1 MPADPKYLRE
11 HYASLSD
18 DALLEIKRAD
28 LVETA
33 QQCYDDEIGRR
44 NLAPRR
50 GARKAAAPPSIP
62 VPRESFDESE
72 EMDGPEMD
80 EEPEPQRDEP
90 DWLDDAAEV
99 LSRTDTPGAA
109 PADDMANAQEA
120 LEAAGIPCYL
130 DLAEIPEDNNPSPP
144 PTHVWRLRV
153 PGNLNLRATSILERD
168 IFNHEF
174 EAQWKAHLETLSD
187 DELRGMQPE
196 VAFCGLFDRVER
208 VTSAYAE
215 ELSRRRLQRE

>member
-1 MPADPKYLRE
+1 MAADSQYLRE

-18 DALLEIKRAD
+18 DALLAIKRAD

-33 QQCYDDEIGRR
+33 QKCYDDELGRR
-44 NLAPRR
+44 NLASGRGGRR
-50 GARKAAAPPSIP
+50 ETARPSIP
-62 VPRESFDESE
+62 VPVDSAGEMLEIE
-72 EMDGPEMD
+72 EEL
-80 EEPEPQRDEP
+80 EPAGDEP

-99 LSRTDTPGAA
+99 LSRTDSPGAV
-109 PADDMANAQEA
+109 PADDMANAQEV

-130 DLAEIPEDNNPSPP
+130 DLYEIPEDNNPSPP
-144 PTHVWRLRV
+144 PTHIWRLRV

-174 EAQWKAHLETLSD
+174 EEQWKTHLETLTD
-187 DELRGMQPE
+187 EELRGMKPE

-208 VTSAYAE
+208 VTTAYAE
-215 ELSRRRLQRE
+215 EIARRRL

>member
-1 MPADPKYLRE
+1 MAADSQYLRE

-18 DALLEIKRAD
+18 DALLAIKRAD

-33 QQCYDDEIGRR
+33 QKCYDDEIGRR
-44 NLAPRR
+44 NLASRR
-50 GARKAAAPPSIP
+50 GGRRETARPSIP
-62 VPRESFDESE
+62 VPEESAGEIVEIE
-72 EMDGPEMD
+72 EEL
-80 EEPEPQRDEP
+80 EPAGDEP

-99 LSRTDTPGAA
+99 LSRTDSPGAV
-109 PADDMANAQEA
+109 PADDMANAQEV

-130 DLAEIPEDNNPSPP
+130 DLYEIPEDTNPSQP
-144 PTHVWRLRV
+144 PTHIWRLRV

-174 EAQWKAHLETLSD
+174 EEQWKTHLETLTD
-187 DELRGMQPE
+187 EELRGMKPE

-208 VTSAYAE
+208 VTTAYAE
-215 ELSRRRLQRE
+215 EIRRRRL